1 MGLLSSALE
10 LLNKRKVSD
19 KITDRPVDKQTSY
32 ATEEIKSPKYREP
45 VPPTMKISIN
55 MGIDFGTSY
64 SKVCFAE
71 RKTFNFVKFDKDE
84 YKPSILYFDY
94 KGNLLYYDKPNETDN
109 IEEIKYFKYS
119 MLNDNLPRSINLAKL
134 KLSVKPEI
142 LCSLFFLACLI
153 KESKEYA
160 CNYFKEKRWD
170 FEIDQWYITMGVP
183 IDNFENENHQLYD
196 RLFILADKL
205 SAELTNNAILINN
218 LYKYF
223 LNKQNIQIPEFS
235 TSNLNTLPELYA
247 ESLAFLQN
255 RNVMTGVYALVD
267 IGGGTVDMAIMFK
280 EAPNKFSIVSK
291 IIQPLGIDIIA
302 NNIIDNPNKI
312 EQVKYVLKK
321 RKNLAELS
329 YISREKENEYKEMF
343 KQAFATVVVDTNK
356 KNVLSNAKHVLY
368 LNNRTLPVIICGGGA
383 NHKWYEDGVL
393 QTGWEQLK
401 RIISDERGLKL
412 KIEPVDKLLPKSIKN
427 HRLLIAYILA
437 HPIESIPFLAG
448 YPWHF
453 QEINPTSVTEDAYD
467 RHYAGQIKLW
477 ENSGE
482 YL

>member
-10 LLNKRKVSD
+10 LLNKRKASN
-19 KITDRPVDKQTSY
+19 KITDRPVDTQTSY
-32 ATEEIKSPKYREP
+32 ATEE
-45 VPPTMKISIN
+45 IN

-71 RKTFNFVKFDKDE
+71 RKTFYFVKFDKDE

-94 KGNLLYYDKPNETDN
+94 KRNLLHYDKPNGTDN

-119 MLNDNLPRSINLAKL
+119 MIDDNLPQSKNLRKL
-134 KLSVKPEI
+134 QFNFKPEM

-160 CNYFKEKRWD
+160 LNYFRKKGLD

-183 IDNFENENHQLYD
+183 IDNFDNENYQLYD
-196 RLFILADKL
+196 RLLMLADKL
-205 SAELTNNAILINN
+205 SAELTDYAISINDLHEYYSNNQKIE
-218 LYKYF
+218 
-223 LNKQNIQIPEFS
+223 IPKFK

-247 ESLAFLQN
+247 ESLTFLQN

-291 IIQPLGIDIIA
+291 IIRPLGIDIIA
-302 NNIIDNPNKI
+302 NNIIDNLNKI
-312 EQVKYVLKK
+312 KQVKYVLKK

-329 YISREKENEYKEMF
+329 YISKEKENGYKEMF
-343 KQAFATVVVDTNK
+343 KQAFATVVVDIK
-356 KNVLSNAKHVLY
+356 KRNAWNNARLEQY
-368 LNNRTLPVIICGGGA
+368 LNNRILPIFIGGGGA
-383 NHKWYEDGVL
+383 NHKWYEDGIL
-393 QTGWEQLK
+393 QTKEQLK
-401 RIISDERGLKL
+401 PIISDVRGLKL
-412 KIEPVDKLLPKSIKN
+412 EIEPVDKLLPKNISN

-437 HPIESIPFLAG
+437 HPIEFIPFLAG